1 MSRNL
6 LKWVFFFQCILLF
19 YLVAITEG
27 FEGGADAVVHWF
39 ISRDAPSEPMLF
51 LDQWNKPIFTV
62 LSAPFAQIGMIGMRI
77 FSTLSG
83 ILTALLLW
91 QISKKELVK
100 YAWLPA
106 VILFLIPQYFV
117 LLTSSMT
124 EPLFALFFALFLF
137 LVSKEKLG
145 WAAVIAGFSP
155 FVRQEGMAL
164 IPLII
169 LLLVYRKQL
178 LKIPLVFLGT
188 AVFTLIGWAVS
199 GDILWIKTS
208 FPYGSGSSDIY
219 GSGELFHYL
228 KYWKILFG
236 ISIAIAMVIGALSL
250 LKDSVFS
257 LLSKERLTSYQ
268 LAMLSAF
275 AFGLM
280 FFSAHSYVWW
290 KGISGSLGLIR
301 VMASIAPAVA
311 LVAAFGLYR
320 LLQVPSFKKP
330 VITFSIV
337 AAFIIS
343 AGFQLYNEVNLPTPL
358 GQAQIVMQRTA
369 DWLREQSIENE
380 VHYADP
386 TFSHFGMGLNYAS
399 PINKGPMPHERL
411 DELPLGDVVVWD
423 AHFSPNEGRMPL
435 DVLLNHP
442 NFNRIKT
449 LKPDQSFNVLGDKP
463 YVVHIFQKS
472 DKFYKTEVVNGVLAF
487 EDFEA
492 ENQEFLRLEAAG
504 IDKSFAAISDE
515 NHEYVTIRIP
525 MESAMMDTIM
535 GLKLQAYIKSD
546 SELDLSKIHLVSSI
560 ADKHYRSIEATRIE
574 SFQVGDWN
582 QFIQEFELPNGLPEH
597 FELTCYVWNQ
607 DKQKFLV
614 DDLKLEYTSLKSV
627 AE

>member
-6 LKWVFFFQCILLF
+6 LKWVFFVQCILLF

-27 FEGGADAVVHWF
+27 FEGGADAIVHWF

-62 LSAPFAQIGMIGMRI
+62 LSAPFAQIGLVGMRI
-77 FSTLSG
+77 FSALAG
-83 ILTALLLW
+83 IITALLLW
-91 QISKKELVK
+91 QISKKELGQF
-100 YAWLPA
+100 AWLPA

-124 EPLFALFFALFLF
+124 EPLFALFFALFVF

-164 IPLII
+164 VPLVI

-178 LKIPLVFLGT
+178 LKTPLVFLGT

-199 GDILWIKTS
+199 GDFLWIKTS

-236 ISIAIAMVIGALSL
+236 ISIAITMIIGALSL
-250 LKDSVFS
+250 LKDSVLE
-257 LLSKERLTSYQ
+257 LLSKERLSSYQ
-268 LAMLSAF
+268 LALLSAF

-301 VMASIAPAVA
+301 VMASIAPAIA
-311 LVAAFGLYR
+311 LVAAFGLFR
-320 LLQVPSFKKP
+320 LLQLPSFKKP
-330 VITFSIV
+330 VVSFTIVIVFIFS
-337 AAFIIS
+337 AA
-343 AGFQLYNEVNLPTPL
+343 FQLYSEVNLPTPL

-369 DWLREQSIENE
+369 DWLRKQPIENE

-411 DELPLGDVVVWD
+411 DELPLGDVVIWD

-463 YVVHIFQKS
+463 YVVHIFQKT
-472 DKFYKTEVVNGVLAF
+472 DKVYKTEVVTGVLALENF
-487 EDFEA
+487 ET
-492 ENQEFLRLEAAG
+492 ENPEFLRNETAG
-504 IDKSFAAISDE
+504 IDKSFAATLDE
-515 NHEYVTIRIP
+515 HHEYVTIRIR
-525 MESAMMDTIM
+525 MENTMMDTIM
-535 GLKLQAYIKSD
+535 GLKLQAFIKSD
-546 SELDLSKIHLVSSI
+546 SELDLGKIHLVSSI

-574 SFQVGDWN
+574 GFGVGEWN
-582 QFIQEFELPNGLPEH
+582 QFIQEFELPNDLPER

-607 DKQKFLV
+607 NKQEFLV
-614 DDLKLEYTSLKSV
+614 DDLKLEYTFLKSV